1 MIKPRSNLIGM
12 IFHVLVVVRGIGKR
26 SYHVV
31 LLEMLLDN
39 QSRPS
44 YSPWPEVAEA
54 LWTYMRNE
62 LSQSTNTTIQTT
74 CILGNPI
81 CVFGLSY

>member
-1 MIKPRSNLIGM
+1 MLQLELLSLVLIT
-12 IFHVLVVVRGIGKR
+12 LGKR
-26 SYHVV
+26 SHHVV
-31 LLEMLLDN
+31 LLEMLFDN

-54 LWTYMRNE
+54 LRTYLHNE

-81 CVFGLSY
+81 CVFRLSY